1 MSHKQYNEYQLNKQ
15 LDLIQSWLKDTT
27 EPFDSWD
34 WDGKELL
41 IFLNG
46 EVVERYSYKQL
57 KEFIPEL

>member
-27 EPFDSWD
+27 ESFDSWD